1 MRRELMDILACPVC
15 KSELTLT
22 VTETETDD
30 GAEEII
36 AGTLHCAACNEDY
49 PIAGGIPNLLPPDVR
64 RAMEAEQA
72 AAPERGSG
80 S

>member
-15 KSELTLT
+15 KGTLTLT
-22 VTETETDD
+22 VTAEDATEVL
-30 GAEEII
+30 

-49 PIAGGIPNLLPPDVR
+49 PISDGIPNLLPPDLR
-64 RAMEAEQA
+64 RAMDAERA
-72 AAPERGSG
+72 GAS